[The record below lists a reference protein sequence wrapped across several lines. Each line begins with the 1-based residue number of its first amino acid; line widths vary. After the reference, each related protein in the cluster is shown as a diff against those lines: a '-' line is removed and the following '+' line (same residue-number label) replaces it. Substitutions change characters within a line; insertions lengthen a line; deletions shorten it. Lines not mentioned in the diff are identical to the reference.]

1 MEAKMPLRVR
11 ELASDGRSLDL
22 PADDRHDQNEDVL
35 LLDAYSQAVVHA
47 VESVGPA
54 VVSVEVERKGRRR
67 QRGSGSGFVISPD
80 GFVLTNSHVA
90 HGASRIRV
98 QFADGRRAAADLI
111 GDDPHTDLAVLRL
124 HTSDPAYVTLGDSS
138 RLKVGQLAVAIG
150 NPFGFQHSVTAG
162 VVSGLGRTLRSR
174 TGLLMDDVI
183 QTDAS
188 LNPGNSGGPLVDSR
202 GRVIGI
208 NTMMILPAQGMS
220 FAVAVNTAK
229 LISGQLI
236 QSGRVRRGAIG
247 VIGQTVELPER
258 LADALG
264 LETDGAILVVDVVDG
279 GPANRGGVRKG
290 DILIGSGG
298 RRLAGIDD
306 LIGLLTEETIDEIL
320 SLRILRD
327 GAERFAV
334 VIPEERR

>member
-1 MEAKMPLRVR
+1 MPLLVR

-22 PADDRHDQNEDVL
+22 PADDQHDPKEDVL

-54 VVSVEVERKGRRR
+54 VVSVEVEREGRRR
-67 QRGSGSGFVISPD
+67 QGGSGSGFVISPE

-90 HGASRIRV
+90 HGASRILV
-98 QFADGRRAAADLI
+98 QFADGRRAAAQLI

-229 LISGQLI
+229 LISAQLI
-236 QSGRVRRGAIG
+236 QKGRIRRGAIG
-247 VIGQTVELPER
+247 VIAQTVELPER
-258 LADALG
+258 LTDTLG

-279 GPANRGGVRKG
+279 GPAHRGGIRKG

-306 LIGLLTEETIDEIL
+306 LLGLLTEEVIGEIL

-327 GAERFAV
+327 GTERFAV
-334 VIPEERR
+334 VIPEDRD

>member
-1 MEAKMPLRVR
+1 MLVHLSADRPL
-11 ELASDGRSLDL
+11 ETSDGTAPESD
-22 PADDRHDQNEDVL
+22 EL
-35 LLDAYSQAVVHA
+35 LLDAYSKAVVQAVEA
-47 VESVGPA
+47 VGPA
-54 VVSVEVERKGRRR
+54 VVSIDVTRPRRR
-67 QRGSGSGFVISPD
+67 RDGTGSGFVFTPD

-90 HGASRIRV
+90 HGASRIAV
-98 QFADGRRAAADLI
+98 QFADGRRFEAHMI
-111 GDDPHTDLAVLRL
+111 GDDPDTDLAVLRL
-124 HTSDPAYVTLGDSS
+124 DAPELAHVEMGDSS

-174 TGLLMDDVI
+174 TGRLMDDVI

-208 NTMMILPAQGMS
+208 NTMMILPAQGLS

-236 QSGRVRRGAIG
+236 QKGRVRRGFIG
-247 VIGQTVELPER
+247 VVGQTVELPER
-258 LADALG
+258 LVQALG
-264 LETDGAILVVDVVDG
+264 LEESGAILVVEVTER
-279 GPANRGGVRKG
+279 GPAARSGVRKG

-306 LIGLLTEETIDEIL
+306 LLELLTEEAIGEVL
-320 SLRILRD
+320 SLRILR
-327 GAERFAV
+327 GESERFVV
-334 VIPEERR
+334 VIPDERE

>member
-1 MEAKMPLRVR
+1 MPLLVR
-11 ELASDGRSLDL
+11 ELASDGRSLDF

-54 VVSVEVERKGRRR
+54 VVSVEVEREGRRR
-67 QRGSGSGFVISPD
+67 QGGSGSGFVISPD

-90 HGASRIRV
+90 HGASRILV
-98 QFADGRRAAADLI
+98 QFADGRRTGADLI

-174 TGLLMDDVI
+174 TGRLMDDVI

-208 NTMMILPAQGMS
+208 NTMMILPAQGIS

-236 QSGRVRRGAIG
+236 QKGRVRRGAIG

-258 LADALG
+258 LADTLG

-279 GPANRGGVRKG
+279 GPADRGGVRKG

-306 LIGLLTEETIDEIL
+306 LLGLLTEEVIGEIL
-320 SLRILRD
+320 SIRILRD
-327 GAERFAV
+327 GAERFAI
-334 VIPEERR
+334 VIPEDRG

>member
-1 MEAKMPLRVR
+1 MPLRVR

-188 LNPGNSGGPLVDSR
+188 LTPGTSGGPLVDSR

-229 LISGQLI
+229 LISGHLI
-236 QSGRVRRGAIG
+236 QNGRVRRGAIG

-264 LETDGAILVVDVVDG
+264 LETYGAILVVDVVDG
-279 GPANRGGVRKG
+279 GPADRGGVRKG

-306 LIGLLTEETIDEIL
+306 LLGLLTEETIDEIL

-334 VIPEERR
+334 VIPEERG